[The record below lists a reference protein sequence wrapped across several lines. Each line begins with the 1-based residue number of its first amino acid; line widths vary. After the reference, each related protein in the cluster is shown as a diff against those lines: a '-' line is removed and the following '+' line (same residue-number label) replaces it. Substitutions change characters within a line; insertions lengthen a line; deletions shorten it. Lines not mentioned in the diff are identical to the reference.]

1 MPEYLL
7 CWKKEYVPIKEKEM
21 ICTRKDSR
29 EIGSLPLILAV
40 NSKMLEKSELLN
52 TLEAKN
58 KTYNFYSKE

>member
-1 MPEYLL
+1 
-7 CWKKEYVPIKEKEM
+7 M